1 MGPALKEERERER
14 VFGGS
19 RLRLRLRSKGAR
31 SRLFLFFQMPLLSFF
46 FLQTHRF
53 FSFATVSSGIMLIVY
68 RFRKSSSGSVM
79 SERREDEADSE
90 RE

>member
-19 RLRLRLRSKGAR
+19 RLRSKGAR